1 MFNRVAKRLL
11 VLSVVFSPVLAL
23 GATPEEAKALLN
35 EAVALY
41 QTDGKDKTFAE
52 ISNPDG
58 KFVLGELYIF
68 VFDSDGMIVAH
79 GADPSM
85 IGTSTMDEPDENGKF
100 YAREIMQ
107 VGESGGSVDYV
118 WLNPATGTVQPKTS
132 YIMLVDEFRFGCGVY
147 N

>member
-1 MFNRVAKRLL
+1 MFNRVAKSLL
-11 VLSVVFSPVLAL
+11 VLSVVLSPVLAL
-23 GATPEEAKALLN
+23 AATPEEAKALLN

-41 QTDGKDKTFAE
+41 ETDGKDKAFAE

-68 VFDSDGMIVAH
+68 VFDRDGMIVAH
-79 GADPSM
+79 GGDPSM
-85 IGTSTMDEPDENGKF
+85 VGTSTMDEPDENGKF